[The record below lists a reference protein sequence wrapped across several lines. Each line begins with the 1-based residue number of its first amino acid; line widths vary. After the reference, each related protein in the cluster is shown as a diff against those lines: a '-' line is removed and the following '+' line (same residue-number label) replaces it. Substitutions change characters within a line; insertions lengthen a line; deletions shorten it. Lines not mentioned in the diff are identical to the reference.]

1 MVIDSYNRIGYV
13 SVYICYGRIPARL
26 SLSVRSPYSIKM
38 TEGIELLY
46 GRKTS
51 NCSKLPSTYIVGKKI
66 WVSPKISVLP
76 SRTLS

>member
-51 NCSKLPSTYIVGKKI
+51 KLPSTYIVRKKI